1 MVNGEEIATNG
12 AHKKRPADH
21 VIRRPKVKRDCL
33 KDHSPLG
40 RRVGLP
46 SRAES
51 RTTHVGS
58 FA

>member
-12 AHKKRPADH
+12 AHKKRPADR

-40 RRVGLP
+40 RKACLP
-46 SRAES
+46 IRLES